1 LIIFKYYI
9 GRERSVFKSL
19 LTKFFEK
26 INNIG
31 LFKILSFR
39 NKLLL
44 TFLIVFIPLLFVGST
59 IAYFQVKNLLQHRIE
74 KELQDTTSALAKLID
89 TSANVSIKNRLF
101 AIAEKNLDIAEYFY
115 SKHRSGLLSK
125 FEAIKNIK
133 EIFLSQT
140 IGISGYIY
148 CLNSEGVILIH
159 PNKQLIGTDVS
170 GYDFVKQQMKI
181 KDGYIEYDWK
191 NPGEEKERPKAL
203 YMVYYKSLDWII
215 SVSSYREEFN
225 YLVDL
230 DDLRENILSHKTGN
244 SGYAFVLNDE
254 GTMVIHPHIEGT
266 SVLEEPG
273 YSDEFKKQILDHK
286 DGIIKYWWENP
297 STKNKHEKLVIY
309 KYLPE
314 FKWIIASSS
323 YVKEVFAPLDTFRN
337 FVIGTLIVV
346 VLSAILITYLI
357 STVVTIPLS
366 DLMDKLEEGAKGDFS
381 VRINYKSSDEF
392 AKLSIHF
399 NSFMGQL
406 EQNNKKIESE
416 IQKNQEARVA
426 LVENDLK
433 LRGLFN
439 KSFQYTSI
447 LSPLGIIEEVNQTGL
462 DFAGCSLQDILYIP
476 FWESPWWR
484 HDTDIQA
491 DLKKAIGKATKG
503 EFVRYETTSMSG
515 ENEIRNVDVSIKP
528 ILNPAN
534 EVILIIAEG
543 RDITELKIAG
553 KERENLAVQLE
564 KSQKIK
570 TIGTLAGGIA
580 HDFNNI
586 LSGILGYAQLA
597 ELNLESPLKAKGHLT
612 QIVKGAQRAAGLT
625 QQILTFSRKTEF
637 EKHPLSLF
645 IVVKEALK
653 LLRSSIPTTI
663 DITENID
670 SKAKVMADATQM
682 HQVIMNL
689 CTNAYHAMGETGG
702 NLIVRLKEVE
712 IKEEKDFFNNEM
724 KKGLYLQLE
733 ITDTGLG
740 MADETLLKAFDP
752 YFTTKEVGKGTGFGL
767 ALVHAIVEEHDG
779 YIKARSIINQGSS
792 FIVYLPVFT
801 TQSSG
806 QEKPIQNKKLQIGT
820 EKIMVV
826 DDEEDIRFVLKA
838 YFESFNYSVIPFEN
852 GKLAYEAFKKDP
864 NYFDMI
870 ITDMT
875 MPQMTGDILAKKVLT
890 LRNDIPIILCTGYGE
905 TITEVKALK
914 VGIKKYVQ
922 KPVNH
927 EELVGSVRKL
937 FDNYS

>member
-1 LIIFKYYI
+1 M
-9 GRERSVFKSL
+9 FKSL
-19 LTKFFEK
+19 LTKFFAK
-26 INNIG
+26 INTIG
-31 LFKILSFR
+31 LFKTLSFR
-39 NKLLL
+39 NKLLF
-44 TFLIVFIPLLFVGST
+44 TFLIVFIPLLVVGSM
-59 IAYFQVKNLLQHRIE
+59 IAYFQVKSLLQHRIE
-74 KELQDTTSALAKLID
+74 KELQETTNALAKLID

-115 SKHRSGLLSK
+115 SKHRSGLLTKS
-125 FEAIKNIK
+125 EAIKDIE
-133 EIFLSQT
+133 EILLSQT
-140 IGISGYIY
+140 IGISGYVY
-148 CLNSEGVILIH
+148 CLNSDGIVVIH
-159 PNKQLIGTDVS
+159 PNEQLIGSDIS
-170 GYDFVKQQMKI
+170 EYDFIKQQMKI
-181 KDGYIEYDWK
+181 KDGYLEYDWK
-191 NPGEEKERPKAL
+191 NPDEEKERAKAL
-203 YMVYYKSLDWII
+203 YMVYYKPLDWII

-230 DDLRENILSHKTGN
+230 DDLRGNILSHKTGN

-254 GTMVIHPHIEGT
+254 GTMVIHPDSEGT
-266 SVLEEPG
+266 SVLEQPG
-273 YSDEFKKQILDHK
+273 YSDDFKKQILDQN

-297 STKNKHEKLVIY
+297 NTKNRHEKLVIY

-337 FVIGTLIVV
+337 IVIGALIVV

-357 STVVTIPLS
+357 STAVTKPLS

-381 VRINYKSSDEF
+381 VRMNYESSDEF
-392 AKLSIHF
+392 AKLSTHF

-406 EQNNKKIESE
+406 EQNNRKIESE
-416 IQKNQEARVA
+416 KNKNREATVA

-447 LSPLGIIEEVNQTGL
+447 LSPLGVIEEVNQTGL
-462 DFAGCSLQDILYIP
+462 DFAGCSLQNILYRP
-476 FWESPWWR
+476 FWEAPWWQ
-484 HDTDIQA
+484 HNENIKA
-491 DLKKAIGKATKG
+491 DLKNAIVKAKKG
-503 EFVRYETTSMSG
+503 ELVRYETTSISG
-515 ENEIRNVDVSIKP
+515 KGEIRNVDFSIKP
-528 ILNPAN
+528 IVNPAN

-543 RDITELKIAG
+543 RDITELKNAG
-553 KERENLAVQLE
+553 KEREHLAVQLE
-564 KSQKIK
+564 KSQKMEA
-570 TIGTLAGGIA
+570 IGTLAGGIA

-625 QQILTFSRKTEF
+625 QQILTFSRQTEF

-663 DITENID
+663 DITENIE

-689 CTNAYHAMGETGG
+689 CTNAYHAMGKTGG
-702 NLIVRLKEVE
+702 DLIVRLKESE
-712 IKEEKDFFNNEM
+712 IIGEKDFFNNEM

-740 MADETLLKAFDP
+740 MPKETLLKAFDP

-767 ALVHAIVEEHDG
+767 ALVHAIVDEHDG
-779 YIKARSIINQGSS
+779 YIEARSIINQGSS

-801 TQSSG
+801 TQPDG
-806 QEKPIQNKKLQIGT
+806 QKKSTQNKILQTGT

-852 GKLAYEAFKKDP
+852 GKLAYEAFKKNP

-875 MPQMTGDILAKKVLT
+875 MPQMTGEILAKKVLT
-890 LRNDIPIILCTGYGE
+890 IRNDIPIILCTGYGE
-905 TITEVKALK
+905 TITEAKALEI
-914 VGIKKYVQ
+914 GIKKYVQ

-927 EELVGSVRKL
+927 EELVGIIRKL